1 MLIYKIALKI
11 TSFVNGEESMRISR
25 SIKEFR
31 MNSVFVRI
39 FIYIIILVLGSV
51 GIVSFFSYR
60 KSSGMLIKEVQVN
73 NMLILEQAQRGIDQ
87 KINSIQSDLMQMALA
102 RNLNKALYL
111 SLEQSYREIE
121 LIQDSIAYLSAF
133 KVNNDDIEDIWY
145 YQKKADIVLGT
156 GGKYQK
162 SLFLSDVCVYTG
174 DMDWGNIFSQSG
186 FRVLGKQ
193 SINHG
198 IYDVPVIVFSES
210 LPFIDKNPKGM
221 IILVTSL

>member
-1 MLIYKIALKI
+1 
-11 TSFVNGEESMRISR
+11 MRISR

-121 LIQDSIAYLSAF
+121 L
-133 KVNNDDIEDIWY
+133 
-145 YQKKADIVLGT
+145 
-156 GGKYQK
+156 
-162 SLFLSDVCVYTG
+162 
-174 DMDWGNIFSQSG
+174 M
-186 FRVLGKQ
+186 
-193 SINHG
+193 
-198 IYDVPVIVFSES
+198 
-210 LPFIDKNPKGM
+210 
-221 IILVTSL
+221 

>member
-121 LIQDSIAYLSAF
+121 L
-133 KVNNDDIEDIWY
+133 
-145 YQKKADIVLGT
+145 
-156 GGKYQK
+156 
-162 SLFLSDVCVYTG
+162 
-174 DMDWGNIFSQSG
+174 M
-186 FRVLGKQ
+186 
-193 SINHG
+193 
-198 IYDVPVIVFSES
+198 
-210 LPFIDKNPKGM
+210 
-221 IILVTSL
+221 